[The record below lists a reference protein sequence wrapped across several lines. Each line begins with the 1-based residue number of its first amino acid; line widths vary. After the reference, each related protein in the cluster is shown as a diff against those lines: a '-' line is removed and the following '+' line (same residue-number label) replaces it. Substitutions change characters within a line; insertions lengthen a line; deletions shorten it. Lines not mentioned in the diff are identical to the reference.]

1 MRIAKSPPLGHRR
14 SITAQLAQ
22 GNRPSN
28 LGHVAITTAEARQQI
43 LDDLAAA
50 LDQLGLAVACLSE
63 AFEQLA
69 VDAAD
74 RLEADLYRPVRK
86 AYGRGKRTH
95 AQFAQRVG
103 LGGDTFEPPSAGPR
117 SQGVK
122 ELVQKM
128 AAALAD
134 ADRRIAELQD
144 SMLPIEAGDEELR
157 AGLNETREVLKPVPR
172 AAAMFLRTL
181 GR

>member
-1 MRIAKSPPLGHRR
+1 M
-14 SITAQLAQ
+14 
-22 GNRPSN
+22 
-28 LGHVAITTAEARQQI
+28 AITRTEAQQQI

-69 VDAAD
+69 VDSAD
-74 RLEADLYRPVRK
+74 RLQADLYRPVQR
-86 AYGRGKRTH
+86 AYGRGQRTH
-95 AQFAQRVG
+95 AQFAQRIG
-103 LGGDTFEPPSAGPR
+103 LGGDTFTPPSAGAA

-134 ADRRIAELQD
+134 ADRRLSELQD
-144 SMLPIEAGDEELR
+144 TLLPIEFGDAELR
-157 AGLNETREVLKPVPR
+157 SGLNETRELIKPVPR

>member
-1 MRIAKSPPLGHRR
+1 M
-14 SITAQLAQ
+14 AQ
-22 GNRPSN
+22 
-28 LGHVAITTAEARQQI
+28 TTLEARQQI

-69 VDAAD
+69 VDTAD
-74 RLEADLYRPVRK
+74 VLEAELYRPVQR

-103 LGGDTFEPPSAGPR
+103 LSGDTFEPPSPGAS
-117 SQGVK
+117 SQSVK
-122 ELVQKM
+122 ELIQKM

-134 ADRRIAELQD
+134 ADRRLAELQD
-144 SMLPIEAGDEELR
+144 SMLPIEAGDAELR
-157 AGLNETREVLKPVPR
+157 AGLSEMREQLEKVPP
-172 AAAMFLRTL
+172 AAGRFLRTL

>member
-1 MRIAKSPPLGHRR
+1 M
-14 SITAQLAQ
+14 
-22 GNRPSN
+22 
-28 LGHVAITTAEARQQI
+28 AITTLEARTQI

-50 LDQLGLAVACLSE
+50 LDQLGLAVACLGE

-69 VDAAD
+69 VDPAD
-74 RLEADLYRPVRK
+74 RLEADLYRPVQR

-95 AQFAQRVG
+95 AQFAERVG
-103 LGGDTFEPPSAGPR
+103 LPGDTFEPPSPGTS

-144 SMLPIEAGDEELR
+144 SMLPIEAGDAELR
-157 AGLNETREVLKPVPR
+157 SGLSEVRELLEKVPTK
-172 AAAMFLRTL
+172 AAQFLRTL

>member
-1 MRIAKSPPLGHRR
+1 M
-14 SITAQLAQ
+14 
-22 GNRPSN
+22 
-28 LGHVAITTAEARQQI
+28 TTLEARQQI

-50 LDQLGLAVACLSE
+50 LDQIGLAVACLSE

-74 RLEADLYRPVRK
+74 SLEADLYRPVQK

-95 AQFAQRVG
+95 SQFAERFG
-103 LGGDTFEPPSAGPR
+103 LSGDTFQPPAPGPS
-117 SQGVK
+117 SQDVRA
-122 ELVQKM
+122 LVQR
-128 AAALAD
+128 AAAAVAD

-144 SMLPIEAGDEELR
+144 SMLPIESGDAELR
-157 AGLNETREVLKPVPR
+157 TGLSEVRELLDEFPGAAGR
-172 AAAMFLRTL
+172 FLRTL

>member
-1 MRIAKSPPLGHRR
+1 MG
-14 SITAQLAQ
+14 
-22 GNRPSN
+22 
-28 LGHVAITTAEARQQI
+28 ITTAEARQQI

-74 RLEADLYRPVRK
+74 QLEAGLYRPVQR
-86 AYGRGKRTH
+86 AYGRGQRTH
-95 AQFAQRVG
+95 AQFAQRIG
-103 LGGDTFEPPSAGPR
+103 LGGDTFTPPSAGPS

-128 AAALAD
+128 AAALTD
-134 ADRRIAELQD
+134 ADRRLAELQD
-144 SMLPIEAGDEELR
+144 SMLPIEAGDAELR
-157 AGLNETREVLKPVPR
+157 SGLSEVRELLEKVPTK
-172 AAAMFLRTL
+172 AAQFLRTL

>member
-1 MRIAKSPPLGHRR
+1 M
-14 SITAQLAQ
+14 
-22 GNRPSN
+22 
-28 LGHVAITTAEARQQI
+28 AITKTEARQQI

-63 AFEQLA
+63 AFEKLA

-74 RLEADLYRPVRK
+74 RLEADLYRPVQR

-103 LGGDTFEPPSAGPR
+103 LSGDTFEPPSAGAP
-117 SQGVK
+117 SQSVR
-122 ELVQKM
+122 ELIQRM
-128 AAALAD
+128 AAAMTD

-144 SMLPIEAGDEELR
+144 ERMFIEAGDGELR
-157 AGLNETREVLKPVPR
+157 AGLIEVRGLLAGVPK
-172 AAAMFLRTL
+172 AAAQFLRTL

>member
-1 MRIAKSPPLGHRR
+1 M
-14 SITAQLAQ
+14 
-22 GNRPSN
+22 
-28 LGHVAITTAEARQQI
+28 AITTLEARRQI

-74 RLEADLYRPVRK
+74 DLEAELYRPVQK
-86 AYGRGKRTH
+86 AYGRGKRTY
-95 AQFAQRVG
+95 AQFAERVG
-103 LGGDTFEPPSAGPR
+103 LPGDTFEPPSPGAS

-122 ELVQKM
+122 VLVERTGT
-128 AAALAD
+128 AVAD
-134 ADRRIAELQD
+134 ADRRVAELQD
-144 SMLPIEAGDEELR
+144 SMLPIESGDAELR
-157 AGLNETREVLKPVPR
+157 TGLSEVRELLEKVPG
-172 AAAMFLRTL
+172 AARQFLRRL

>member
-1 MRIAKSPPLGHRR
+1 M
-14 SITAQLAQ
+14 AQ
-22 GNRPSN
+22 
-28 LGHVAITTAEARQQI
+28 TTLEARQQI

-63 AFEQLA
+63 AFDQLA

-74 RLEADLYRPVRK
+74 SLDVEVYRPVQR

-95 AQFAQRVG
+95 AQFAERYG
-103 LGGDTFEPPSAGPR
+103 LRGDSFEPPAPGVA

-122 ELVQKM
+122 AFVQR
-128 AAALAD
+128 AAAAAVD
-134 ADRRIAELQD
+134 ADRRLAELQD
-144 SMLPIEAGDEELR
+144 SMLPIEAGDGELR
-157 AGLNETREVLKPVPR
+157 TGLSEMRELLANLPTAAGR
-172 AAAMFLRTL
+172 FLRTL

>member
-1 MRIAKSPPLGHRR
+1 M
-14 SITAQLAQ
+14 AQTML
-22 GNRPSN
+22 
-28 LGHVAITTAEARQQI
+28 EARTQI

-74 RLEADLYRPVRK
+74 RLEADLYRPVQR

-95 AQFAQRVG
+95 AQFADRFG
-103 LGGDTFEPPSAGPR
+103 LPGDTFEPPSAGPS

-144 SMLPIEAGDEELR
+144 SMLPIEAGDAELR
-157 AGLNETREVLKPVPR
+157 TGLSETRELLEKVPT
-172 AAAMFLRTL
+172 AAALFLRTL

>member
-1 MRIAKSPPLGHRR
+1 M
-14 SITAQLAQ
+14 
-22 GNRPSN
+22 
-28 LGHVAITTAEARQQI
+28 AITTAEARRQI

-74 RLEADLYRPVRK
+74 RLDADLYRPVQR

-95 AQFAQRVG
+95 AQFAQRIG
-103 LGGDTFEPPSAGPR
+103 LAGDTFEPPSAGR
-117 SQGVK
+117 ASQGPK
-122 ELVQKM
+122 ELIRRM
-128 AAALAD
+128 AAAVTD
-134 ADRRIAELQD
+134 ADRRVAELQD
-144 SMLPIEAGDEELR
+144 SMLPIEAGDAELR
-157 AGLNETREVLKPVPR
+157 AGLGEVRELLEPVPR
-172 AAAMFLRTL
+172 GAALFLRGL

>member
-1 MRIAKSPPLGHRR
+1 M
-14 SITAQLAQ
+14 
-22 GNRPSN
+22 
-28 LGHVAITTAEARQQI
+28 AITTLEARQQI

-50 LDQLGLAVACLSE
+50 LDQLGLSVACLSE

-74 RLEADLYRPVRK
+74 RLEADLYRPVQR

-103 LGGDTFEPPSAGPR
+103 LPGDTFEPPSPGLS

-122 ELVQKM
+122 VLVAR
-128 AAALAD
+128 AATAAAD
-134 ADRRIAELQD
+134 ADRRVAELQD
-144 SMLPIEAGDEELR
+144 SMLPIEAGDAELR
-157 AGLNETREVLKPVPR
+157 SGLGEVRELLERVPVATRL
-172 AAAMFLRTL
+172 FLRA
-181 GR
+181 

>member
-1 MRIAKSPPLGHRR
+1 M
-14 SITAQLAQ
+14 
-22 GNRPSN
+22 
-28 LGHVAITTAEARQQI
+28 AITTAEARQQI

-69 VDAAD
+69 VDPAD
-74 RLEADLYRPVRK
+74 RLQADLYRPVQR

-95 AQFAQRVG
+95 AQFAERVG
-103 LGGDTFEPPSAGPR
+103 VPGDTFEPPSPGPS

-122 ELVQKM
+122 ELIQRM

-134 ADRRIAELQD
+134 ADRRLAELQD
-144 SMLPIEAGDEELR
+144 SMLPIEAGDAELR
-157 AGLNETREVLKPVPR
+157 AGLSEVRETLERVP
-172 AAAMFLRTL
+172 AAAGRFLRTL
-181 GR
+181 G

>member
-1 MRIAKSPPLGHRR
+1 M
-14 SITAQLAQ
+14 
-22 GNRPSN
+22 
-28 LGHVAITTAEARQQI
+28 AITMAEARQQI

-63 AFEQLA
+63 AFERLP

-74 RLEADLYRPVRK
+74 RLDAELYRPVQR

-95 AQFAQRVG
+95 AQFAGRVG
-103 LGGDTFEPPSAGPR
+103 LPGDAFEPPSAGPA

-122 ELVQKM
+122 ELVRRM
-128 AAALAD
+128 AAAVAD
-134 ADRRIAELQD
+134 ADRRVADLQD
-144 SMLPIEAGDEELR
+144 SMLPIEAGDAELR
-157 AGLNETREVLKPVPR
+157 AGLSEMRELLKNVPG
-172 AAAMFLRTL
+172 AAALFLRGL

>member
-1 MRIAKSPPLGHRR
+1 
-14 SITAQLAQ
+14 
-22 GNRPSN
+22 
-28 LGHVAITTAEARQQI
+28 VAISTAEARRQI

-74 RLEADLYRPVRK
+74 RLEADLYRPVQR

-103 LGGDTFEPPSAGPR
+103 LSGDTFEPPSAGLS

-122 ELVQKM
+122 ELIQRM
-128 AAALAD
+128 ASAVVD
-134 ADRRIAELQD
+134 ADRRLAELQD
-144 SMLPIEAGDEELR
+144 SMLPIEAGDAELR
-157 AGLNETREVLKPVPR
+157 SGLSETRELLDKVPG
-172 AAAMFLRTL
+172 AAGLFLRGL

>member
-1 MRIAKSPPLGHRR
+1 M
-14 SITAQLAQ
+14 
-22 GNRPSN
+22 
-28 LGHVAITTAEARQQI
+28 AITTAEARRQI

-74 RLEADLYRPVRK
+74 QLEADLYRPVQR
-86 AYGRGKRTH
+86 AFGRGKRTH

-103 LGGDTFEPPSAGPR
+103 LGGDTFEPPSPGLS

-122 ELVQKM
+122 VLVERAV
-128 AAALAD
+128 AAAAD
-134 ADRRIAELQD
+134 ADRRVAELQD
-144 SMLPIEAGDEELR
+144 SMLPIEAGDGELR
-157 AGLNETREVLKPVPR
+157 AGLGEMRELLATVPV
-172 AAAMFLRTL
+172 AASQFLRTL